1 VFDYKNDN
9 DFAGLIEHLLENR
22 QEMADVAQNA
32 CKDAFE
38 KYSLERMQK
47 DIADLYKSVIL

>member
-1 VFDYKNDN
+1 MFDYKNDS

-22 QEMADVAQNA
+22 QEMADAAQMA
-32 CKDAFE
+32 SKDAFE
-38 KYSLERMQK
+38 RYSLERMQK